1 MTAVTASVPSNF
13 CTWSVACNS
22 TIDARWHP
30 DVLPSHEE
38 TALCNQGTNTIPSM
52 QENMGHSSSERGDLD
67 FEMDLPEAAE
77 NGEFHSAAQQEPA
90 GHAAQRQPLTELG
103 SAKQSRP
110 GSGGSHGDGAG
121 AANLGGS
128 HLSKGSWANLGA
140 IGDGANPGSAVEV
153 GANGDLSDAED
164 LYS

>member
-1 MTAVTASVPSNF
+1 
-13 CTWSVACNS
+13 
-22 TIDARWHP
+22 
-30 DVLPSHEE
+30 
-38 TALCNQGTNTIPSM
+38 M
-52 QENMGHSSSERGDLD
+52 QENMGRSSSERGDLD
-67 FEMDLPEAAE
+67 FDMDLPEAAE
-77 NGEFHSAAQQEPA
+77 NGEYHSAPQQEPA
-90 GHAAQRQPLTELG
+90 AHAAQRQPLTELG

-110 GSGGSHGDGAG
+110 GSGAGHGTGGG

-140 IGDGANPGSAVEV
+140 IGDGSRPGSAAEV

>member
-1 MTAVTASVPSNF
+1 
-13 CTWSVACNS
+13 
-22 TIDARWHP
+22 
-30 DVLPSHEE
+30 
-38 TALCNQGTNTIPSM
+38 M
-52 QENMGHSSSERGDLD
+52 QENMGRSSSERGDLD
-67 FEMDLPEAAE
+67 FDMDLPEAAE
-77 NGEFHSAAQQEPA
+77 NAEFQSATQQEPA

-110 GSGGSHGDGAG
+110 GSGGGHHGDAGG

-140 IGDGANPGSAVEV
+140 IGDGAHPGSAAV
-153 GANGDLSDAED
+153 GANGDLPDAED